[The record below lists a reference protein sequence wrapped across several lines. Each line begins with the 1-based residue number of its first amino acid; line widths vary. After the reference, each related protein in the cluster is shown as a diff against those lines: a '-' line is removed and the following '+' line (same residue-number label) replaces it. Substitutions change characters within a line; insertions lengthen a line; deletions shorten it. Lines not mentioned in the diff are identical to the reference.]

1 MSLMF
6 SFLPFVIELLSN
18 TMLQLLSIF
27 GVFIV
32 FGLILYV
39 LSRYTRRLFANI
51 LGVKSDIYFTGWLG
65 TPIHELGHAFFCI
78 PFFHK
83 IKEIKLYCPNSEEGT
98 LGYVNHAYNP
108 RNPWHQIGN
117 FFIALGPILFGSLVI
132 YLLVCFLLPDNQQ
145 LLTLINVSSGSMTS
159 WSGFF
164 ALMMQTLLSFL
175 QLIPALFTET
185 NLYHW
190 QFWLFLYI
198 CICVSSHM
206 ELSLPD
212 LSGLK
217 TGFLAIIIILLI
229 LNAIFI
235 LFGISGGASFLMGI
249 GRFTKQTTGIFT
261 LATAISAMN
270 CALSLVVLNIVSL
283 IKDKRLYF

>member
-1 MSLMF
+1 MKLMF
-6 SFLPFVIELLSN
+6 SFWPFVGELLSN
-18 TMLQLLSIF
+18 TLLQLLSIF

-51 LGVKSDIYFTGWLG
+51 LGVNADIYFTGWLG
-65 TPIHELGHAFFCI
+65 TPVHELGHAIFCI

-83 IKEIKLYCPNSEEGT
+83 ITEIRLYCPNSAEGT
-98 LGYVNHAYNP
+98 LGYVNHAYNR

-117 FFIALGPILFGSLVI
+117 FFIAMGPILFGSLVI
-132 YLLVCFLLPDNQQ
+132 YLLVRFLLPDNRQ
-145 LLTLINVSSGSMTS
+145 LLALMGVSSATLTS
-159 WSGFF
+159 WDGFV
-164 ALMMQTLLSFL
+164 ALMSQTACSFVH
-175 QLIPALFTET
+175 LIPALFTSA
-185 NLYHW
+185 NLHQW

-217 TGFLAIIIILLI
+217 AGFLAILIILLI
-229 LNAIFI
+229 LNAIF
-235 LFGISGGASFLMGI
+235 LLLGIADGASLLMGI
-249 GRFTKQTTGIFT
+249 GRFSRQTTGIFT
-261 LATAISAMN
+261 LATAISALN
-270 CALSLVVLNIVSL
+270 CIASFIVLNIVSL
-283 IKDKRLYF
+283 IRDKRLFI